1 MLQFK
6 RPISAM
12 HFAFVMNH
20 RVDCAFKS
28 FMSAI
33 KRKVE
38 GLINGF
44 LVFHYQGRRIEGLF
58 GREGGRAARK
68 GVEVI

>member
-1 MLQFK
+1 MLRLK
-6 RPISAM
+6 RSISAT

-20 RVDCAFKS
+20 RVDRAFKS
-28 FMSAI
+28 FMSAM

-44 LVFHYQGRRIEGLF
+44 LKFHYERPTDGKAF
-58 GREGGRAARK
+58 
-68 GVEVI
+68 